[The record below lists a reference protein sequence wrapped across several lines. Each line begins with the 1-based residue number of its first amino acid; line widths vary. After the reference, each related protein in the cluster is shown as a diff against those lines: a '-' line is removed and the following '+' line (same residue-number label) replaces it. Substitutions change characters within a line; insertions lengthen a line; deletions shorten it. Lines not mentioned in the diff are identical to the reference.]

1 MKKISYEEYSRSFND
16 ESSCHTN
23 EKQQEIKLCEALKY
37 ALETRK
43 FEIQLYWERAKYFWT
58 FIAASLAAYG
68 LVQKI
73 ESADTKEWLSLLIS
87 CLGLVFSVGWYFVNR
102 GSKHWQE
109 NWENH
114 VALLEDKAIGP
125 LFKTILMR
133 HKCQD
138 KGFKEKV
145 IGPAPYSVSKINQ
158 LISLYIVFFWFA
170 LIVHGLI
177 KKIEIFHSKILIELS
192 SGSLYW
198 FFFTVLSLIFCFLIW
213 KWGKSDLPAKS
224 EESDYI
230 LTAKQFKITIK
241 DK

>member
-1 MKKISYEEYSRSFND
+1 MERISSDQYRNSLN
-16 ESSCHTN
+16 ESSPCN
-23 EKQQEIKLCEALKY
+23 ERDKFCEALKY

-43 FEIQLYWERAKYFWT
+43 FEIELYWERAKYFWT

-73 ESADTKEWLSLLIS
+73 EPKDIKEWLSILIS

-102 GSKHWQE
+102 GSKYWQE

-133 HKCQD
+133 HPSQME
-138 KGFKEKV
+138 GFKEKL

-158 LISLYIVFFWFA
+158 LISLYIIFFW
-170 LIVHGLI
+170 LILI
-177 KKIEIFHSKILIELS
+177 CKSLVNKIEFSHFTLS
-192 SGSLYW
+192 IKLSASHFYW
-198 FFFTVLSLIFCFLIW
+198 FFFIISIFFCFLIW
-213 KWGKSDLPAKS
+213 KWGKSDLPDHS
-224 EESDYI
+224 ERFDYLLI
-230 LTAKQFKITIK
+230 AKQFKIKIK
-241 DK
+241 DNDNN